1 MVTGQKMWEK
11 MWENL
16 WKFQAKQEEETKAL
30 KNKQQSST
38 LSMSSRGDTSN
49 TSNLCRLFWERHL
62 WN

>member
-1 MVTGQKMWEK
+1 MWEK

-38 LSMSSRGDTSN
+38 LSMSSRGDTSKILQIYVGYFGKD
-49 TSNLCRLFWERHL
+49 TFGID
-62 WN
+62 